1 MSKGRAM
8 SKLVILAAVVTC
20 ILVSSSWLRAMQPAP
35 GQCLHGSSEQSNDRI
50 RRDQALRLVEQINR
64 AESLDVSAPRYRRY
78 RPLDQLGN
86 LPSTPAGFRL
96 QFLIDGS
103 TYSVS
108 LKDTRDACNFAI
120 FSDQDQMI
128 YQATARGGNAR
139 VVPADIP

>member
-1 MSKGRAM
+1 MSKPII
-8 SKLVILAAVVTC
+8 VAAVLTGV
-20 ILVSSSWLRAMQPAP
+20 LASSSWLRAVQPAAP
-35 GQCLHGSSEQSNDRI
+35 GQCLHGSSEQSIDRA
-50 RRDQALRLVEQINR
+50 RREQALRVVEQINR
-64 AESLDVSAPRYRRY
+64 AESLDVSAPRHRKY

-86 LPSTPAGFRL
+86 IPSTPAGFRL
-96 QFLIDGS
+96 QFLTDGS

-120 FSDQDQMI
+120 FSDQDQVI